1 MKDFKFI
8 KFLDKFKGIYEK
20 FGVDYEKM
28 KLILKLKL
36 VMDERRVPTIMQN
49 NNGKNQDK
57 NKFFMSLFF
66 YGFMGLFIGMLT
78 FLPINKMYVYT
89 MVFAMFMFIILTVF
103 ISDFSTVLL
112 DVRDK
117 NLIATRGVSNRTI
130 NAAKITHICYYVFL
144 ISLSLGWLAIIGSFK
159 SGILIG
165 ILFIL
170 EIFIIDVFMIVIT
183 ALLYFLILKFFNGEK
198 VKDII
203 NFVQIILTIVMSIGY
218 QFIGRVFDLVNL
230 NIVYE
235 EKIWHL
241 LFPPMW
247 FSAPIYSIDSGDLS
261 IITASL
267 IISACLIPVVSTI
280 IYIKQSSNFELYLS
294 KLNNNDP
301 KEKEKRRSIFFKF
314 GKFFCRSNTEKA
326 YYTLAN
332 SIMKKEREF
341 KLKVYPSLGFTIVF
355 PFLFIFV
362 FSQDNNF
369 SSFSEWQN
377 NIASSK
383 IYLNIYFFALMISS
397 IMIILQYSQC
407 YKAAWIFKAAPSINE
422 GDIYKGCYKA
432 FLFTMLL
439 PLYLV
444 ESILFIIC
452 FKINVIIHLIIVLL
466 FISALIPIF
475 HRLNKF
481 SIPFTEEFNVVDK
494 SSGLINMILSFG
506 VVGVGALIHG
516 FLGGKIILLGIYGI
530 VLICLNFILWN
541 KVIFKE
547 LKVNI

>member
-1 MKDFKFI
+1 MKGFKFL

-36 VMDERRVPTIMQN
+36 TMDERRVPTIMQSN
-49 NNGKNQDK
+49 NEKNKEK

-66 YGFMGLFIGMLT
+66 YVFMGFFIGMLT

-89 MVFAMFMFIILTVF
+89 MFFSMFMFIILTVF
-103 ISDFSTVLL
+103 ISDFSSVLL

-117 NLIATRGVSNRTI
+117 SLIATRGVNNRTI

-144 ISLSLGWLAIIGSFK
+144 ISISLGWLAIIGSFK

-165 ILFIL
+165 ILFII
-170 EIFIIDVFMIVIT
+170 EILIIDVFMIVIT

-203 NFVQIILTIVMSIGY
+203 NFVQIMLTIVMSVGY
-218 QFIGRVFDLVNL
+218 QFIGRVFQFVDID
-230 NIVYE
+230 IVYK

-247 FSAPIYSIDSGDLS
+247 FSAPIYSIDSGNMS
-261 IITASL
+261 IINASL
-267 IISACLIPVVSTI
+267 IISACLIPIVAII

-294 KLNNNDP
+294 KLNNSDS
-301 KEKEKRRSIFFKF
+301 KEKEKKRSIFFNL
-314 GKFFCRSNTEKA
+314 GKIFCRSNTEKA
-326 YYTLAN
+326 YYMLTN

-355 PFLFIFV
+355 PLLFIFI

-369 SSFSEWQN
+369 GSFSEWQN
-377 NIASSK
+377 NMANSK
-383 IYLNIYFFALMISS
+383 TYLNIYFFALMIPT
-397 IMIILQYSQC
+397 IMIMLQYSQF
-407 YKAAWIFKAAPSINE
+407 YKAAWIFKSAPSINE

-439 PLYLV
+439 PLYLL

-452 FKINVIIHLIIVLL
+452 FKFNIIIHLIIVLL
-466 FISALIPIF
+466 FITALIPIF
-475 HRLNKF
+475 YRLNKF
-481 SIPFTEEFNVVDK
+481 SIPFAGEFNVTDRG
-494 SSGLINMILSFG
+494 SNLINMILSFA
-506 VVGVGALIHG
+506 VVGIGTLIHG
-516 FLGGKIILLGIYGI
+516 FLGEKIILLIIYGI
-530 VLICLNFILWN
+530 ILVCLNFILWS
-541 KVIFKE
+541 KAVFRK
-547 LKVNI
+547 LKVSR

>member
-1 MKDFKFI
+1 MKEFKFL
-8 KFLDKFKGIYEK
+8 KFLDKFKGVYEK
-20 FGVDYEKM
+20 FGIDYEKM
-28 KLILKLKL
+28 KLILRLKL
-36 VMDERRVPTIMQN
+36 TMDERRVPTIMQN
-49 NNGKNQDK
+49 NNRKNQDK

-66 YGFMGLFIGMLT
+66 YGFMGLFIGILT
-78 FLPINKMYVYT
+78 FLPVNKMYVYT
-89 MVFAMFMFIILTVF
+89 MTFAMFMFIILTVF
-103 ISDFSTVLL
+103 ISDFSSVLL

-165 ILFIL
+165 IVFLV
-170 EIFIIDVFMIVIT
+170 EIFIIDIFMIVIT

-203 NFVQIILTIVMSIGY
+203 NFVQIMLTIVMSIGY
-218 QFIGRVFDLVNL
+218 QFIGRVFQFIDVN
-230 NIVYE
+230 IIYK
-235 EKIWHL
+235 EKIWNL

-247 FSAPIYSIDSGDLS
+247 FSAPIYLIESGNLS
-261 IITASL
+261 IITISL
-267 IISACLIPVVSTI
+267 IISACLIPIVAIV

-294 KLNNNDP
+294 KLNNSDS
-301 KEKEKRRSIFFKF
+301 KEKEKRRSIFFKL
-314 GKFFCRSNTEKA
+314 GSLFCRGNTEKA
-326 YYTLAN
+326 YYTLTN

-355 PFLFIFV
+355 PLLFIFI
-362 FSQDNNF
+362 FTQDNKF

-383 IYLNIYFFALMISS
+383 TYLNIYFFALIIPT
-397 IMIILQYSQC
+397 IMIMLQYSQS
-407 YKAAWIFKAAPSINE
+407 YKAAWIFKSTPLNNE

-444 ESILFIIC
+444 ECILFIIF
-452 FKINVIIHLIIVLL
+452 FKINVIIHLIIALL
-466 FISALIPIF
+466 FIVALIPIF
-475 HRLNKF
+475 YRLNKF
-481 SIPFTEEFNVVDK
+481 SIPFTGEFNVSDR
-494 SSGLINMILSFG
+494 SSNLINMLISFL
-506 VVGVGALIHG
+506 VVGVGTLIHG
-516 FLGGKIILLGIYGI
+516 FFSGKIILLIIYGI
-530 VLICLNFILWN
+530 ILICLNFILWS

-547 LKVNI
+547 LKANI

>member
-1 MKDFKFI
+1 MSDFKFLE
-8 KFLDKFKGIYEK
+8 FLDKFKSTYEK
-20 FGVDYEKM
+20 FGIDYEKM
-28 KLILKLKL
+28 RLILKLKL
-36 VMDERRVPTIMQN
+36 TMDERRVPTIMQN
-49 NNGKNQDK
+49 NNDKNKEK

-66 YGFMGLFIGMLT
+66 YAFMGLFIGIVT

-103 ISDFSTVLL
+103 ISDFSSVLL

-165 ILFIL
+165 ILFLI

-203 NFVQIILTIVMSIGY
+203 NFVQIILTIFMSIGY
-218 QFIGRVFDLVNL
+218 QFIGRVFELVNL

-235 EKIWHL
+235 EKILHL

-247 FSAPIYSIDSGDLS
+247 FSAPIYLIESGKLS
-261 IITASL
+261 IILSSL
-267 IISACLIPVVSTI
+267 IISACLIPIVSII

-294 KLNNNDP
+294 KLNNNDS
-301 KEKEKRRSIFFKF
+301 KEKEKRRSVFFKI
-314 GKFFCRSNTEKA
+314 GKLFCRSNTEKA
-326 YYTLAN
+326 YYSLTS

-341 KLKVYPSLGFTIVF
+341 KLKVYPSLGFIIVF
-355 PFLFIFV
+355 PVLFIFV
-362 FSQDNNF
+362 FSHDNNF
-369 SSFSEWQN
+369 SSFSEWQS

-397 IMIILQYSQC
+397 IMIMLQYSQC
-407 YKAAWIFKAAPSINE
+407 YKASWIFKAAPSINK

-439 PLYLV
+439 PIYLV

-452 FKINVIIHLIIVLL
+452 FKVNVTIHLIIVLL
-466 FISALIPIF
+466 FISALIPII
-475 HRLNKF
+475 HILNKF
-481 SIPFTEEFNVVDK
+481 SIPFTEEFSVADR
-494 SSGLINMILSFG
+494 SSNLINMLLSF
-506 VVGVGALIHG
+506 VIVGVGAFIHG
-516 FLGGKIILLGIYGI
+516 FLGGNLIYLIIYGV
-530 VLICLNFILWN
+530 VLLCLNFILWS
-541 KVIFKE
+541 KVIFK
-547 LKVNI
+547 KQ